1 MIRQAYDWVLG
12 WADHR
17 YGGLAL
23 LLIAFVESSFFPI
36 PPDVLLMALALGKP
50 GAAFRFALICSVG
63 SVAGG
68 LGGYLIGWLLMDGV
82 GRPIIEL
89 YNAQDAFA
97 EVQQRFVE
105 YGGWA
110 VAIAGFTPIPYKV
123 FTIAAGATQLS
134 LATFVIASILSR
146 SARFL
151 LISGLIYYYGPTI
164 KTFIDKYF
172 NILTI
177 VFTILLLLG
186 FVVLGWWYG

>member
-1 MIRQAYDWVLG
+1 MLRRAYDWVLG

-23 LLIAFVESSFFPI
+23 LLLAFVESSVFPI

-68 LGGYLIGWLLMDGV
+68 LAGYLIGWLLMDGL

-89 YNAQDAFA
+89 YNAQAAYA
-97 EVQQRFVE
+97 EVKQRFVAH
-105 YGGWA
+105 GGWA

-134 LATFVIASILSR
+134 LSSFVLASVVSR
-146 SARFL
+146 SARFF

-164 KTFIDKYF
+164 KVFIDKYF

-177 VFTILLLLG
+177 VFTVLVLLG
-186 FVVLGWWYG
+186 FVLLGWYG

>member
-1 MIRQAYDWVLG
+1 MLRRAYDWVLG

-23 LLIAFVESSFFPI
+23 LLVAFAESSVFPI

-68 LGGYLIGWLLMDGV
+68 LAGYLIGWLLMDGL

-89 YNAQDAFA
+89 YNAQAAYA
-97 EVQQRFVE
+97 EVEQRFVAH
-105 YGGWA
+105 GGWA

-134 LATFVIASILSR
+134 LSVFVLASVVSR
-146 SARFL
+146 SARFF

-164 KTFIDKYF
+164 KVFIDKYF

-177 VFTILLLLG
+177 VFTVLVLLG
-186 FVVLGWWYG
+186 FVLLGWYG

>member
-1 MIRQAYDWVLG
+1 MLRRTYDWVLG

-23 LLIAFVESSFFPI
+23 LLLAFAESSVFPI

-50 GAAFRFALICSVG
+50 DAAFRFALICSVG

-68 LGGYLIGWLLMDGV
+68 LAGYLIGWLLMDGL

-89 YNAQDAFA
+89 YNAQAAYA
-97 EVQQRFVE
+97 EVEQRFVAH
-105 YGGWA
+105 GGWA

-134 LATFVIASILSR
+134 LSSFVLASVVSR
-146 SARFL
+146 SARFFL
-151 LISGLIYYYGPTI
+151 VSGLIYYYGPTI
-164 KTFIDKYF
+164 KVLIDKYF

-177 VFTILLLLG
+177 VFTVLVLLG
-186 FVVLGWWYG
+186 FVLLGWYG

>member
-1 MIRQAYDWVLG
+1 MLRRAYDWVLG

-23 LLIAFVESSFFPI
+23 LLLAFVESSVFPI

-68 LGGYLIGWLLMDGV
+68 LAGYLIGWLLMDGL

-89 YNAQDAFA
+89 YNAQAAYA
-97 EVQQRFVE
+97 EVEQRFVAH
-105 YGGWA
+105 GGWA

-123 FTIAAGATQLS
+123 FTIAAGATRLS
-134 LATFVIASILSR
+134 LSTFVLASVVSR
-146 SARFL
+146 SARFF

-164 KTFIDKYF
+164 KVFIDKYF

-177 VFTILLLLG
+177 VFTVLVLLG
-186 FVVLGWWYG
+186 FVLLGWYG

>member
-1 MIRQAYDWVLG
+1 MLRRVYDWVLG

-23 LLIAFVESSFFPI
+23 LLLAFAESSVFPI

-68 LGGYLIGWLLMDGV
+68 LAGYLIGWLLMDGL

-89 YNAQDAFA
+89 YNAQAAYA
-97 EVQQRFVE
+97 EVEQRFVE

-134 LATFVIASILSR
+134 LSSFVLASVLSR
-146 SARFL
+146 SARFF

-164 KTFIDKYF
+164 KVFIDKYF

-177 VFTILLLLG
+177 VFTVLVLLG
-186 FVVLGWWYG
+186 FVLLGWYG

>member
-1 MIRQAYDWVLG
+1 MLRRAYDWVLG

-23 LLIAFVESSFFPI
+23 LLLAFVESSVFPI
-36 PPDVLLMALALGKP
+36 PPDVLLMALALGRP
-50 GAAFRFALICSVG
+50 GAAFRFALVCSVG

-68 LGGYLIGWLLMDGV
+68 LAGYLIGWLLMDGL

-89 YNAQDAFA
+89 YNAQAAYA
-97 EVQQRFVE
+97 EVEQRFVA

-134 LATFVIASILSR
+134 LSSFVLASVVSR
-146 SARFL
+146 SARFF

-164 KTFIDKYF
+164 KVFIDKYF

-177 VFTILLLLG
+177 VFTVLVLLG
-186 FVVLGWWYG
+186 FVLLGWYG

>member
-1 MIRQAYDWVLG
+1 MLRRAYDWVLG

-23 LLIAFVESSFFPI
+23 LLLAFVESSVFPI

-68 LGGYLIGWLLMDGV
+68 LAGYLIGWLLMDGL

-89 YNAQDAFA
+89 YNAQAAYA
-97 EVQQRFVE
+97 EVEQRFVAH
-105 YGGWA
+105 GGWA

-134 LATFVIASILSR
+134 LSVFVLASAVSR
-146 SARFL
+146 SARFF

-164 KTFIDKYF
+164 TVFIDKYF

-177 VFTILLLLG
+177 VFTVLVLLG
-186 FVVLGWWYG
+186 FVLLGWYG

>member
-1 MIRQAYDWVLG
+1 MLRRAYDWVLG

-23 LLIAFVESSFFPI
+23 LLLAFAESSVFPI

-68 LGGYLIGWLLMDGV
+68 LAGYLIGWLLMDGL

-89 YNAQDAFA
+89 YNAQAAYA
-97 EVQQRFVE
+97 EVEQRFVAH
-105 YGGWA
+105 GGWA

-134 LATFVIASILSR
+134 LSSFVLASVVSR
-146 SARFL
+146 SARFFL
-151 LISGLIYYYGPTI
+151 LSGLIYYYGPTI
-164 KTFIDKYF
+164 KVFIDKYF

-177 VFTILLLLG
+177 VFTVLVLLG
-186 FVVLGWWYG
+186 FVLLGWYG

>member
-1 MIRQAYDWVLG
+1 MLRRTYDWVLG

-23 LLIAFVESSFFPI
+23 LLLAFAESSVFPI

-50 GAAFRFALICSVG
+50 DAAFRFALLCSVG

-68 LGGYLIGWLLMDGV
+68 LAGYLIGWLLMDGL

-89 YNAQDAFA
+89 YNAQAAYA
-97 EVQQRFVE
+97 EVEQRFVAH
-105 YGGWA
+105 GGWA

-134 LATFVIASILSR
+134 LSSFVLASVVSR
-146 SARFL
+146 SARFF

-164 KTFIDKYF
+164 KVFIDKYF

-177 VFTILLLLG
+177 VFTVLVLLG
-186 FVVLGWWYG
+186 FVLLGWYG

>member
-1 MIRQAYDWVLG
+1 
-12 WADHR
+12 
-17 YGGLAL
+17 
-23 LLIAFVESSFFPI
+23 
-36 PPDVLLMALALGKP
+36 MALALGKP

-68 LGGYLIGWLLMDGV
+68 LAGYLIGWLLMDGL

-89 YNAQDAFA
+89 YNAQAAYA
-97 EVQQRFVE
+97 EVEQRFVAH
-105 YGGWA
+105 GGWA

-134 LATFVIASILSR
+134 LSSFVLASVVSR
-146 SARFL
+146 SARFF

-164 KTFIDKYF
+164 KVFIDKYF

-177 VFTILLLLG
+177 VFTVLVLLG
-186 FVVLGWWYG
+186 FVLLGWYG

>member
-1 MIRQAYDWVLG
+1 MLRRVYDWVLG

-23 LLIAFVESSFFPI
+23 LLLAFAESSVFPI

-68 LGGYLIGWLLMDGV
+68 LAGYLIGWLLMDGL
-82 GRPIIEL
+82 GRPILEL
-89 YNAQDAFA
+89 YNARAAYA
-97 EVQQRFVE
+97 EVEQRFVAH
-105 YGGWA
+105 GGWA

-134 LATFVIASILSR
+134 LSSFVLASVVSR
-146 SARFL
+146 SARFF

-164 KTFIDKYF
+164 KVFIDKYF

-177 VFTILLLLG
+177 VFTVLVLLG
-186 FVVLGWWYG
+186 FVLLGWYG

>member
-1 MIRQAYDWVLG
+1 MLRRTYDWVLG

-23 LLIAFVESSFFPI
+23 LLFAFVESSFFPI

-50 GAAFRFALICSVG
+50 GAAFRFALLCSVG

-68 LGGYLIGWLLMDGV
+68 LGGYLIGWLLMDAI

-89 YNAQDAFA
+89 YNAQAAFA
-97 EVQQRFVE
+97 EVQQRFTD

-123 FTIAAGATQLS
+123 FTIAAGATQMS
-134 LATFVIASILSR
+134 LTIFVIASSLSR
-146 SARFL
+146 SARFFL
-151 LISGLIYYYGPTI
+151 VSGLIYYYGPTI
-164 KTFIDKYF
+164 TTFIDKYF
-172 NILTI
+172 NILTM
-177 VFTILLLLG
+177 VFTILVLLG
-186 FVVLGWWYG
+186 FVVLGWSG

>member
-1 MIRQAYDWVLG
+1 MLRRAYDWVLG

-23 LLIAFVESSFFPI
+23 LLLAFVESSVFPI
-36 PPDVLLMALALGKP
+36 PPDVLLMALALGRP

-68 LGGYLIGWLLMDGV
+68 LAGYLIGWLLMDGL

-89 YNAQDAFA
+89 YNAQAAYA
-97 EVQQRFVE
+97 EVEQRFVE

-123 FTIAAGATQLS
+123 FTIAAGATRLS
-134 LATFVIASILSR
+134 LSSFVLASVVSR
-146 SARFL
+146 SARFF

-164 KTFIDKYF
+164 KVFIDKYF

-177 VFTILLLLG
+177 VFTVLVLLG
-186 FVVLGWWYG
+186 FVLLGWYG

>member
-1 MIRQAYDWVLG
+1 MLRRAYDWVLG

-23 LLIAFVESSFFPI
+23 LLLAFAESSVFPI

-68 LGGYLIGWLLMDGV
+68 LAGYLIGWLLMDGL
-82 GRPIIEL
+82 GRPVIEL
-89 YNAQDAFA
+89 YNAQAAYA
-97 EVQQRFVE
+97 EVEQRFVAH
-105 YGGWA
+105 GGWA

-134 LATFVIASILSR
+134 LSVFVLASVVSR
-146 SARFL
+146 SARFF

-164 KTFIDKYF
+164 KVFIDKYF

-177 VFTILLLLG
+177 VFTVLVLLG
-186 FVVLGWWYG
+186 FVLLGWYG

>member
-1 MIRQAYDWVLG
+1 MLRRAYDWVLG

-23 LLIAFVESSFFPI
+23 LLLAFVESSVFPI

-68 LGGYLIGWLLMDGV
+68 LAGYLIGWLLMDSL

-89 YNAQDAFA
+89 YNAQAAYA
-97 EVQQRFVE
+97 EVEQRFVE

-134 LATFVIASILSR
+134 LSSFVLASVVSR
-146 SARFL
+146 SARFF

-164 KTFIDKYF
+164 KVFIDKYF

-177 VFTILLLLG
+177 VFTVLVLLG
-186 FVVLGWWYG
+186 FVLLGWYG

>member
-1 MIRQAYDWVLG
+1 MLRRAYDWVLG

-23 LLIAFVESSFFPI
+23 LLVAFVESSVFPI

-68 LGGYLIGWLLMDGV
+68 LAGYLIGWLLMDGL

-89 YNAQDAFA
+89 YNAQAAYA
-97 EVQQRFVE
+97 EVEQRFVAH
-105 YGGWA
+105 GGWA

-134 LATFVIASILSR
+134 LSTFVLASVVSR
-146 SARFL
+146 SARFF

-164 KTFIDKYF
+164 KVFIDKYF

-177 VFTILLLLG
+177 VFTVLVLLG
-186 FVVLGWWYG
+186 FVLLGWYG

>member
-1 MIRQAYDWVLG
+1 MLRRAYDWVLG

-23 LLIAFVESSFFPI
+23 LLLAFVESSVFPI

-68 LGGYLIGWLLMDGV
+68 LAGYLIGWLLMDSL

-89 YNAQDAFA
+89 YNAQAAYA
-97 EVQQRFVE
+97 EVEQRFVAH
-105 YGGWA
+105 GGWV

-134 LATFVIASILSR
+134 LSSFVLASVVSR
-146 SARFL
+146 SARFF

-164 KTFIDKYF
+164 KVFIDKYF

-177 VFTILLLLG
+177 VFTVLVLLG
-186 FVVLGWWYG
+186 FVLLGWYG

>member
-1 MIRQAYDWVLG
+1 MLRRAYDWVLG

-23 LLIAFVESSFFPI
+23 LLLAFAESSVFPI

-50 GAAFRFALICSVG
+50 DAAFRFALICSVG

-68 LGGYLIGWLLMDGV
+68 LAGYLIGWLLMDGL

-89 YNAQDAFA
+89 YNAQAAYA
-97 EVQQRFVE
+97 EVEQRFVAH
-105 YGGWA
+105 GGWA

-134 LATFVIASILSR
+134 LSSFVLASVVSR
-146 SARFL
+146 SARFF

-164 KTFIDKYF
+164 KVFIDKYF

-177 VFTILLLLG
+177 VFTVLVLLG
-186 FVVLGWWYG
+186 FVLLGWYG

>member
-1 MIRQAYDWVLG
+1 MLRRAYDWVLG

-23 LLIAFVESSFFPI
+23 LLLAFVESSVFPI

-68 LGGYLIGWLLMDGV
+68 LAGYLIGWLLMDGL

-89 YNAQDAFA
+89 YNAQAAYA
-97 EVQQRFVE
+97 EVEQRFVE

-134 LATFVIASILSR
+134 LSSFVLASVVSR
-146 SARFL
+146 SARFF

-164 KTFIDKYF
+164 KVFIDKYF

-177 VFTILLLLG
+177 VFTVLVLLG
-186 FVVLGWWYG
+186 FVLLGWYG

>member
-1 MIRQAYDWVLG
+1 MLRRTYDWVLG

-23 LLIAFVESSFFPI
+23 LLLAFAESSVFPI

-50 GAAFRFALICSVG
+50 DAAFRFALICSVG

-68 LGGYLIGWLLMDGV
+68 LAGYLIGWLLMDSL

-89 YNAQDAFA
+89 YNAQAAYA
-97 EVQQRFVE
+97 EVEQRFVAH
-105 YGGWA
+105 GGWA

-123 FTIAAGATQLS
+123 FTIAAGAAQLS
-134 LATFVIASILSR
+134 LSSFVLASVVSR
-146 SARFL
+146 SARFFL
-151 LISGLIYYYGPTI
+151 VSCLIYYYGPTI
-164 KTFIDKYF
+164 KVFIDKYF

-177 VFTILLLLG
+177 VFTVLVLLG
-186 FVVLGWWYG
+186 FVLLGWYG

>member
-1 MIRQAYDWVLG
+1 MLRRAYDWVLG

-23 LLIAFVESSFFPI
+23 LLLAFAESSVFPI

-68 LGGYLIGWLLMDGV
+68 LAGYLIGWLLMDGL

-89 YNAQDAFA
+89 YNAQAAYA
-97 EVQQRFVE
+97 EVEQRFVAH
-105 YGGWA
+105 GGWA

-134 LATFVIASILSR
+134 LSSFVLASVVSR
-146 SARFL
+146 SARFF

-164 KTFIDKYF
+164 KVFIDKYF

-177 VFTILLLLG
+177 VFTVLVLLG
-186 FVVLGWWYG
+186 FVLLGWYG

>member
-1 MIRQAYDWVLG
+1 MLRRTYDWVLG

-23 LLIAFVESSFFPI
+23 LLFAFVESSFFPI

-50 GAAFRFALICSVG
+50 GAAFRFALLCSVG

-68 LGGYLIGWLLMDGV
+68 LGGYLIGWLLMDAI

-89 YNAQDAFA
+89 YNAQAAFA
-97 EVQQRFVE
+97 EVQQRFTD

-123 FTIAAGATQLS
+123 FTIAAGATQMS
-134 LATFVIASILSR
+134 LTIFVIASSLSR
-146 SARFL
+146 SARFFL
-151 LISGLIYYYGPTI
+151 VSGLIYYYGPTI
-164 KTFIDKYF
+164 TTFIDKYF

-177 VFTILLLLG
+177 VFTIRVLLG
-186 FVVLGWWYG
+186 FVVLGWSG

>member
-1 MIRQAYDWVLG
+1 MLRRVYDWVLG

-23 LLIAFVESSFFPI
+23 LLLAFAESSVFPI

-68 LGGYLIGWLLMDGV
+68 LAGYLIGWLLMDGL

-89 YNAQDAFA
+89 YNAQAAYA
-97 EVQQRFVE
+97 EVEQRFVAH
-105 YGGWA
+105 GGWA

-134 LATFVIASILSR
+134 LSSFVLASVVSR
-146 SARFL
+146 SARFF

-164 KTFIDKYF
+164 KVFIDKYF

-177 VFTILLLLG
+177 VFTVLVLLG
-186 FVVLGWWYG
+186 FVLLGWYG

>member
-1 MIRQAYDWVLG
+1 MLRRVYDWVLG

-23 LLIAFVESSFFPI
+23 LLLAFAESSVFPI

-68 LGGYLIGWLLMDGV
+68 LAGYLIGWLLMDGL

-89 YNAQDAFA
+89 YNARAAYA
-97 EVQQRFVE
+97 EVEQRFVAH
-105 YGGWA
+105 GGWA

-134 LATFVIASILSR
+134 LSSFVLASVVSR
-146 SARFL
+146 SARFF

-164 KTFIDKYF
+164 KVFIDKYF

-177 VFTILLLLG
+177 VFTVLVLLG
-186 FVVLGWWYG
+186 FVLLGWYG

>member
-1 MIRQAYDWVLG
+1 MLRRAYDWVLG

-23 LLIAFVESSFFPI
+23 LLLAFVESSVFPI

-68 LGGYLIGWLLMDGV
+68 LAGYVIGWLLMDGL

-89 YNAQDAFA
+89 YNAQAAYA
-97 EVQQRFVE
+97 EVEQRFVAH
-105 YGGWA
+105 GGWA

-134 LATFVIASILSR
+134 LSSFVLASVVSR
-146 SARFL
+146 SARFF

-164 KTFIDKYF
+164 KVFIDKYF

-177 VFTILLLLG
+177 VFTVLVLLG
-186 FVVLGWWYG
+186 FVLLGWYG

>member
-1 MIRQAYDWVLG
+1 MLRRVYDWVLG

-23 LLIAFVESSFFPI
+23 LLLAFAESSVFPI

-68 LGGYLIGWLLMDGV
+68 LAGYLIGWLLMDGL

-89 YNAQDAFA
+89 YNARAAYA
-97 EVQQRFVE
+97 EVEQRFVAH
-105 YGGWA
+105 GGWA

-134 LATFVIASILSR
+134 LSSFVLASVLSR
-146 SARFL
+146 SARFF

-164 KTFIDKYF
+164 KVFIDKYF

-177 VFTILLLLG
+177 VFTVLVLLG
-186 FVVLGWWYG
+186 FVLLGWYG

>member
-1 MIRQAYDWVLG
+1 MLRRVYDWVLG

-23 LLIAFVESSFFPI
+23 LLLAFAESSVFPI

-68 LGGYLIGWLLMDGV
+68 LAGYLIGWLLMDGL

-89 YNAQDAFA
+89 YNAQAAYA
-97 EVQQRFVE
+97 EVEQRFVAH
-105 YGGWA
+105 GGWA

-134 LATFVIASILSR
+134 LSSFVLASVLSR
-146 SARFL
+146 SARFF

-164 KTFIDKYF
+164 KVFIDKYF

-177 VFTILLLLG
+177 VFTVLVLLG
-186 FVVLGWWYG
+186 FVLLGWYG

>member
-1 MIRQAYDWVLG
+1 MLRRAYDWVLG

-23 LLIAFVESSFFPI
+23 LLLAFAESSVFPI

-68 LGGYLIGWLLMDGV
+68 LAGYLIGWLLMDGL

-89 YNAQDAFA
+89 YNAQAAYA
-97 EVQQRFVE
+97 EVEQRFVAH
-105 YGGWA
+105 GGWA

-134 LATFVIASILSR
+134 LSTFVLASVVSR
-146 SARFL
+146 SARFF

-164 KTFIDKYF
+164 KVFIDKYF

-177 VFTILLLLG
+177 VFTVLVLLG
-186 FVVLGWWYG
+186 FVLLGWYG

>member
-1 MIRQAYDWVLG
+1 MLRRTYDWVLG

-23 LLIAFVESSFFPI
+23 LLLAFAESSVFPI

-68 LGGYLIGWLLMDGV
+68 LAGYLIGWLLMDGL

-89 YNAQDAFA
+89 YNAQAAYA
-97 EVQQRFVE
+97 EVEQRFVAH
-105 YGGWA
+105 GGWA

-134 LATFVIASILSR
+134 LSSFVLASVVSR
-146 SARFL
+146 SARFF

-164 KTFIDKYF
+164 KVFIDKYF

-177 VFTILLLLG
+177 VFTVLVLLG
-186 FVVLGWWYG
+186 FVLLGWYG

>member
-1 MIRQAYDWVLG
+1 MLRRTYDWVLG

-23 LLIAFVESSFFPI
+23 LLLAFAESSVFPI

-50 GAAFRFALICSVG
+50 DAAFRFALICSVG

-68 LGGYLIGWLLMDGV
+68 LAGYLIGWLLMDGL

-89 YNAQDAFA
+89 YNAQAAYA
-97 EVQQRFVE
+97 EVEQRFVAH
-105 YGGWA
+105 GGWA

-134 LATFVIASILSR
+134 LSSFVLASVVSR
-146 SARFL
+146 SARFF

-164 KTFIDKYF
+164 KVFIDKYF

-177 VFTILLLLG
+177 VFTVLVLLG
-186 FVVLGWWYG
+186 FVLLGWYG

>member
-1 MIRQAYDWVLG
+1 MLRRAYDWVLG

-23 LLIAFVESSFFPI
+23 LLLAFVESSVFPI

-68 LGGYLIGWLLMDGV
+68 LAGYVIGWLLMDGL
-82 GRPIIEL
+82 GRPILEL
-89 YNAQDAFA
+89 YNAQAAYA
-97 EVQQRFVE
+97 EVEQRFVAH
-105 YGGWA
+105 GGWA

-134 LATFVIASILSR
+134 LSSFVLASVVSR
-146 SARFL
+146 SARFF

-164 KTFIDKYF
+164 KVFIDKYF

-177 VFTILLLLG
+177 VFTVLVLLG
-186 FVVLGWWYG
+186 FVLLGWYG

>member
-1 MIRQAYDWVLG
+1 MLRRTYDWVLG

-23 LLIAFVESSFFPI
+23 LLLAFAESSVFPI

-50 GAAFRFALICSVG
+50 DAAFRFALICSVG

-68 LGGYLIGWLLMDGV
+68 LAGYLIGWLLMDGL

-89 YNAQDAFA
+89 YNAQAAYA
-97 EVQQRFVE
+97 EVEQRFVAH
-105 YGGWA
+105 GGWA

-134 LATFVIASILSR
+134 LSSFVLASVVSR
-146 SARFL
+146 SARFFL
-151 LISGLIYYYGPTI
+151 VSGLIYYYGPTI
-164 KTFIDKYF
+164 KVFIDKYF

-177 VFTILLLLG
+177 VFTVLVLLG
-186 FVVLGWWYG
+186 FVLLGWYG